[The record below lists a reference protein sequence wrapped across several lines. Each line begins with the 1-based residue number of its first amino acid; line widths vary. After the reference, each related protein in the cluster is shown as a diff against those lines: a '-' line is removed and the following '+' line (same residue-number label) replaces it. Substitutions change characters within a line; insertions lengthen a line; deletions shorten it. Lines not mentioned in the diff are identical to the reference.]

1 MGGLTPLHSAA
12 RLSGPA
18 VVEVLLAAGADPEG
32 PQDLTIAV
40 VLAGPAVSPLHSAS
54 QAGKTALVEVLL
66 AVGAAVNSQEAE
78 GFTAL
83 HYAAG
88 HHHLMAR
95 DRARSAVAVV
105 SGTAQPRFLRSTCP
119 VLSCHSSW
127 PYEAKFH
134 VDSPT
139 RHWPDLAD
147 AISGEMKKGNAFKG
161 ETAVIPIVLAAID
174 WEAVGAVATI
184 AAAVAGAPVP
194 A

>member
-1 MGGLTPLHSAA
+1 MARLPKVTAGRLVSLVLLASLSPAGAAMSPCLGAGAEVSTKGVGGLTPLHSAA

-40 VLAGPAVSPLHSAS
+40 VLAAAVSPLHPAS

-66 AVGAAVNSQEAE
+66 AAGAAVNSQEAE

-83 HYAAG
+83 QYAAE

-127 PYEAKFH
+127 P
-134 VDSPT
+134 
-139 RHWPDLAD
+139 
-147 AISGEMKKGNAFKG
+147 
-161 ETAVIPIVLAAID
+161 
-174 WEAVGAVATI
+174 
-184 AAAVAGAPVP
+184 
-194 A
+194 

>member
-1 MGGLTPLHSAA
+1 MSPCLGAGAEVSTKEVGGLTPLHSAA

-54 QAGKTALVEVLL
+54 QAGKTALEEVLL
-66 AVGAAVNSQEAE
+66 AAGAAVNSQEAE

-83 HYAAG
+83 HYAAE
-88 HHHLMAR
+88 HHLMAR
-95 DRARSAVAVV
+95 DGARSAVAVV

-127 PYEAKFH
+127 P
-134 VDSPT
+134 
-139 RHWPDLAD
+139 
-147 AISGEMKKGNAFKG
+147 
-161 ETAVIPIVLAAID
+161 
-174 WEAVGAVATI
+174 
-184 AAAVAGAPVP
+184 
-194 A
+194 